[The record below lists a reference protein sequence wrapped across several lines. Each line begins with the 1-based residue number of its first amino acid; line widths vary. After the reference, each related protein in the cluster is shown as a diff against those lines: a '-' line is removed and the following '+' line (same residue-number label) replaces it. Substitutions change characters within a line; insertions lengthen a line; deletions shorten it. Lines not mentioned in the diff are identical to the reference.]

1 MTVVVSRAD
10 REAAGREVWLERAA
24 AVLKGGSF
32 EERLVRTVDG
42 IRVEPLYGRIDAPRA
57 ERAHEDPWIVHQR
70 CDHPDAARANAQALD
85 DLAGGATGLT
95 LAFRGHAAARGFG
108 IDTARLAQVLE
119 GVELHAI
126 ALRVE
131 GPAEAARNVA
141 SFIAT
146 RPLDPARLDISFGL
160 GDPSEARNVI
170 AQGFRGAIMEAD
182 GRPVHEQGGSDA
194 DELAFVL
201 YEAVRHLRALEAAY
215 TGVTLAAHQDMFMT
229 LAKFRAM
236 RLLWRRVT
244 EHAGLPDAALRIHGE
259 TSFRMLAARDPHTNI
274 LRACAAVFGAGL
286 GGADSIAVLPF
297 SIVQGLP
304 NGFARRVARNVQ
316 TVMLAEAHLWRV
328 LDPASGAGYVEHLT
342 EELCGR
348 AWELFRTAEAAGV
361 PSSFTADPLRHLP
374 VIGTSV
380 YPLPKEY
387 PAEIEAAS

>member
-1 MTVVVSRAD
+1 MIEVVSRAD
-10 REAAGREVWLERAA
+10 REAAGREVWLERAG

-57 ERAHEDPWIVHQR
+57 ERAHENPWIVHQR

-108 IDTARLAQVLE
+108 IDAARLAQVLE

-131 GPAEAARNVA
+131 GSAEAAGNLAAFV
-141 SFIAT
+141 AT
-146 RPLDPARLDISFGL
+146 RPLDPERLDISFGL
-160 GDPSEARNVI
+160 DDPGEARRII

-182 GRPVHEQGGSDA
+182 GRPVHDKGGSDA

-201 YEAVRHLRALEAAY
+201 YTAVKQLRALEAPY

-236 RLLWRRVT
+236 RLLWHRVA
-244 EHAGLPDAALRIHGE
+244 EHAGMPDAGLRIHGE
-259 TSFRMLAARDPHTNI
+259 TSYRMLATRDPHTNI
-274 LRACAAVFGAGL
+274 LRSCAAVFGAGL

-297 SIVQGLP
+297 SLAQGLP
-304 NGFARRVARNVQ
+304 NGFARRVARNAQ
-316 TVMLAEAHLWRV
+316 TVLLAEAHLWQV
-328 LDPASGAGYVEHLT
+328 LDPASGAGYVEYLT
-342 EELCGR
+342 AELCQR
-348 AWELFRTAEAAGV
+348 AWDLFRAAEAAGA
-361 PSSFTADPLRHLP
+361 PPSFTADPQRHLP
-374 VIGTSV
+374 VIGTSAF
-380 YPLPKEY
+380 PLAAEY